1 MVQKVRVAID
11 VMGGDYAPLEPI
23 KGAVKALE
31 KDPNLEIILVG
42 NKPQIQ
48 SVIRNNK
55 LPAAGF
61 EIVEAKEVIE
71 TSENPVKAIRT
82 KKDSSLVK
90 ALELVRDGEA
100 DAFISSGNSGA
111 IMVGAQTILGKIKGI
126 TRPTFAPIIPTSNGP
141 ATIVDSGANMDA
153 RPDFLTQW
161 AVLGSVYMQL
171 MFDMPAPR
179 VAIVNVGAEEDK
191 GNKLVKETFPLLKE
205 MDNINFTGSIES
217 RNIPSGDADVIVCDA
232 FVGNAIVKMY
242 EGVAKTLISEIKKA
256 ITSSFPSKIGSLLV
270 KGQLKSMMKTYD
282 VNNYGGAAVLGLNGL
297 VIKTHGNAKE
307 AAFASAFGQ
316 VSKLVRGNITGKIK
330 EQFAKMSK
338 EENKEVNGIASES
351 FDMMIGNI
359 IDDKEVQDKV
369 GYECYDIVVANILAD
384 VLVPLT
390 PVIVNQMKPGAVYI
404 TSGII
409 DDKEQTVVDAVKAA
423 GLEILEVTYQGEW
436 VSVTARKQA

>member
-1 MVQKVRVAID
+1 MLRLSLLREQLKLLKKILIQRSF
-11 VMGGDYAPLEPI
+11 
-23 KGAVKALE
+23 
-31 KDPNLEIILVG
+31 LVG

-217 RNIPSGDADVIVCDA
+217 RNIPSGDA
-232 FVGNAIVKMY
+232 G
-242 EGVAKTLISEIKKA
+242 
-256 ITSSFPSKIGSLLV
+256 
-270 KGQLKSMMKTYD
+270 
-282 VNNYGGAAVLGLNGL
+282 
-297 VIKTHGNAKE
+297 
-307 AAFASAFGQ
+307 
-316 VSKLVRGNITGKIK
+316 
-330 EQFAKMSK
+330 
-338 EENKEVNGIASES
+338 
-351 FDMMIGNI
+351 
-359 IDDKEVQDKV
+359 
-369 GYECYDIVVANILAD
+369 CYRL
-384 VLVPLT
+384 
-390 PVIVNQMKPGAVYI
+390 
-404 TSGII
+404 
-409 DDKEQTVVDAVKAA
+409 
-423 GLEILEVTYQGEW
+423 
-436 VSVTARKQA
+436 

>member
-171 MFDMPAPR
+171 MFDIPAPR

-338 EENKEVNGIASES
+338 EEIKEVNSE
-351 FDMMIGNI
+351 
-359 IDDKEVQDKV
+359 E
-369 GYECYDIVVANILAD
+369 
-384 VLVPLT
+384 
-390 PVIVNQMKPGAVYI
+390 
-404 TSGII
+404 
-409 DDKEQTVVDAVKAA
+409 
-423 GLEILEVTYQGEW
+423 
-436 VSVTARKQA
+436 

>member
-1 MVQKVRVAID
+1 
-11 VMGGDYAPLEPI
+11 
-23 KGAVKALE
+23 
-31 KDPNLEIILVG
+31 
-42 NKPQIQ
+42 
-48 SVIRNNK
+48 
-55 LPAAGF
+55 
-61 EIVEAKEVIE
+61 
-71 TSENPVKAIRT
+71 
-82 KKDSSLVK
+82 
-90 ALELVRDGEA
+90 
-100 DAFISSGNSGA
+100 
-111 IMVGAQTILGKIKGI
+111 MVGAQTILGKIKGI

-330 EQFAKMSK
+330 EQFAKRSK
-338 EENKEVNGIASES
+338 EENKEVNSE
-351 FDMMIGNI
+351 
-359 IDDKEVQDKV
+359 E
-369 GYECYDIVVANILAD
+369 
-384 VLVPLT
+384 
-390 PVIVNQMKPGAVYI
+390 
-404 TSGII
+404 
-409 DDKEQTVVDAVKAA
+409 
-423 GLEILEVTYQGEW
+423 
-436 VSVTARKQA
+436 